1 MKNNIKEII
10 LTLAIIFIAILL
22 LNPFHFWMPNMIVI
36 CMLASIL
43 ALFGLLAGLV
53 LREKSQ
59 DERDDV
65 HKGLAGRNAFLVGS
79 FVIIVGI
86 VIQGYMHEVDTWLVL
101 ALTAMIITKV
111 ITRIWTDKNL

>member
-22 LNPFHFWMPNMIVI
+22 LNPFNFWMPNMIVI

-43 ALFGLLAGLV
+43 ALFGLFAGLV
-53 LREKSQ
+53 LREKSC

-86 VIQGYMHEVDTWLVL
+86 VTQGYMHKVDPWLVL
-101 ALTAMIITKV
+101 ALTAMIITKF